1 MAKPEEFKFTI
12 DKDGKILLD
21 FRGMEE
27 ASYRRILELLQETV
41 GPAEALEAQADEAE
55 PPGVYERK
63 RTHTD
68 ETETLKNRQT

>member
-12 DKDGKILLD
+12 DKDGKIVLD

-27 ASYRRILELLQETV
+27 ASYRRILQLLEETV
-41 GPAEALEAQADEAE
+41 GPTEAAEAQADEAS

-63 RTHTD
+63 RAQTG
-68 ETETLKNRQT
+68 EQEELKNRGG